1 LFPPFRAFYHGLVNF
16 DFRQGTTIFMEQDL
30 FSDFP
35 KTTKA
40 DWFRQATADFK
51 GKGEAQDLGSNLWD
65 TLPLQPLYALEDLGH
80 PVKQRRFH
88 APSEFPGMPPRLW
101 TNVVTV
107 LPSDTNADLLLALEN
122 GADGLILPLQGTEDL
137 QELLEGVLPQYISIY
152 LLPLGNPISSLQ
164 LFQSWVDSLAVDP
177 ALIQGGILWS
187 PSDLVFEQK
196 KDLGL
201 GVELLEE
208 LLELNEG
215 YPNFKAFCIKTSRYT
230 ESGSNP
236 IDALTFGL
244 GELVEVLDQVSCAPR
259 HVFDNLFL
267 ESSVGEHH
275 FGEVARQ
282 LAFRQL
288 VREFALLYRVELE
301 EQELILFCQT
311 SHWSQSILDAHTN
324 TIRQTYQ
331 ALSAVLGGANVLWV
345 KPLDEEN
352 ATTQERRIARNVSAI
367 LKEEAYLDKV
377 QDPAAGSYFL
387 ENLVADLVKETQ
399 ASLTLLEQEGG
410 WWKAC
415 QSRKMQARV
424 KTHRAKIQG
433 EVLDK
438 ARVKVGANSYTAPT
452 SLTYNTPF
460 APFEEAAHELKPT
473 RATYLVES
481 VTLDSQ

>member
-1 LFPPFRAFYHGLVNF
+1 
-16 DFRQGTTIFMEQDL
+16 MEQDL

-35 KTTKA
+35 NTTKA
-40 DWFRQATADFK
+40 DWLRQATADLK
-51 GKGEAQDLGSNLWD
+51 GKGEAQDLGSKLWD

-101 TNVVTV
+101 ANVVTV
-107 LPSDTNADLLLALEN
+107 LPNDTNADLLLALEN
-122 GADGLILPLQGTEDL
+122 GADGLVLPLQGTEDL

-152 LLPLGNPISSLQ
+152 LLPLGNPVSALQ
-164 LFQSWVDSLAVDP
+164 LFQSWVDSLAVDTS
-177 ALIQGGILWS
+177 LIQGGILWS

-196 KDLGL
+196 QDLGL

-208 LLELNEG
+208 LLELTEG
-215 YPNFKAFCIKTSRYT
+215 YPNFKAFCIQTSRYT

-244 GELVEVLDQVSCAPR
+244 GELVEILDRVSCASKL
-259 HVFDNLFL
+259 VFDKLFL

-288 VREFALLYRVELE
+288 VREFALLYQVELE

-311 SHWSQSILDAHTN
+311 SHWSQSILDVHTN
-324 TIRQTYQ
+324 PIRQTYQ

-345 KPLDEEN
+345 KPLEEEN
-352 ATTQERRIARNVSAI
+352 ASIQERRIARNVSAI

-387 ENLVADLVKETQ
+387 ENLVTDLVKETQ

-410 WWKAC
+410 WWKSC
-415 QSRKMQARV
+415 QTGVLQDRI
-424 KTHRAKIQG
+424 KTHRAKIQR
-433 EVLDK
+433 ELLDK
-438 ARVKVGANSYTAPT
+438 TRLKVGANAYAAPS
-452 SLTYNTPF
+452 SLTYNSPFTPF
-460 APFEEAAHELKPT
+460 VEAAHELKPT

-481 VTLDSQ
+481 LTLDAQ

>member
-1 LFPPFRAFYHGLVNF
+1 
-16 DFRQGTTIFMEQDL
+16 MEQDL

-35 KTTKA
+35 NTTKA
-40 DWFRQATADFK
+40 NWLRQATADLK

-65 TLPLQPLYALEDLGH
+65 TLPIQPLYALEDLGN
-80 PVKQRRFH
+80 PVIQRRFH
-88 APSEFPGMPPRLW
+88 APSELPGMPPRLW

-107 LPSDTNADLLLALEN
+107 LPNDTNADLLLALEN
-122 GADGLILPLQGTEDL
+122 GADGLVLPLQGTEDL

-152 LLPLGNPISSLQ
+152 LLPLGNPVSALQ
-164 LFQSWVDSLAVDP
+164 LFQSWVDSLAVDT

-196 KDLGL
+196 QDLGL

-208 LLELNEG
+208 LLELTEG
-215 YPNFKAFCIKTSRYT
+215 YPNFKAFCIQTSRYT
-230 ESGSNP
+230 ESGSHP

-244 GELVEVLDQVSCAPR
+244 GELVELLDRVSCAPR
-259 HVFDNLFL
+259 LVFDNLFL

-288 VREFALLYRVELE
+288 VREFALLYQVELE
-301 EQELILFCQT
+301 EQELVLFCQT
-311 SHWSQSILDAHTN
+311 SHWSQSILDVHTN
-324 TIRQTYQ
+324 PIRQTYQ

-345 KPLDEEN
+345 KPLEEEN
-352 ATTQERRIARNVSAI
+352 ASTQERRIARNVSAI

-387 ENLVADLVKETQ
+387 ENLVSDLVNETQ

-410 WWKAC
+410 WWKSC
-415 QSRKMQARV
+415 QSGKLQARV

-438 ARVKVGANSYTAPT
+438 ARIKVGANAYTAPA
-452 SLTYNTPF
+452 SLTYNSPF
-460 APFEEAAHELKPT
+460 TPFEEATHELKPT
-473 RATYLVES
+473 RATYLIES
-481 VTLDSQ
+481 VTLDPQ

>member
-1 LFPPFRAFYHGLVNF
+1 
-16 DFRQGTTIFMEQDL
+16 
-30 FSDFP
+30 
-35 KTTKA
+35 
-40 DWFRQATADFK
+40 
-51 GKGEAQDLGSNLWD
+51 
-65 TLPLQPLYALEDLGH
+65 
-80 PVKQRRFH
+80 
-88 APSEFPGMPPRLW
+88 
-101 TNVVTV
+101 
-107 LPSDTNADLLLALEN
+107 
-122 GADGLILPLQGTEDL
+122 
-137 QELLEGVLPQYISIY
+137 
-152 LLPLGNPISSLQ
+152 
-164 LFQSWVDSLAVDP
+164 VDP

-208 LLELNEG
+208 LLELTEG

-387 ENLVADLVKETQ
+387 ENLVADLVKKTQ

-415 QSRKMQARV
+415 QSRKLQARV

>member
-1 LFPPFRAFYHGLVNF
+1 
-16 DFRQGTTIFMEQDL
+16 MEQDF

-40 DWFRQATADFK
+40 DWLRQATADLK
-51 GKGEAQDLGSNLWD
+51 GKGEAQDLGSKLWD
-65 TLPLQPLYALEDLGH
+65 SLPLQPLYALEDLKH

-88 APSEFPGMPPRLW
+88 ASSEFPGMSPRLW
-101 TNVVTV
+101 TNVVKV
-107 LPSDTNADLLLALEN
+107 LPSDTNEDLLHALEN
-122 GADGLILPLQGTEDL
+122 GAEGLVLPLQGTEDL

-152 LLPLGNPISSLQ
+152 LLPLGNPVSALQ
-164 LFQSWVDSLAVDP
+164 LFQSWVDSLAVDA
-177 ALIQGGILWS
+177 ALIHGGILWS
-187 PSDLVFEQK
+187 PSDLFFEQK

-208 LLELNEG
+208 LLELTEG

-244 GELVEVLDQVSCAPR
+244 GELVEVLDRVSCAPR
-259 HVFDNLFL
+259 QVFDNLFL

-288 VREFALLYRVELE
+288 VREFALLYQVELE

-311 SHWSQSILDAHTN
+311 SHWTQSILDAHTN

-331 ALSAVLGGANVLWV
+331 ALSAVLGGANMLWV
-345 KPLDEEN
+345 KPLEEEN
-352 ATTQERRIARNVSAI
+352 ASTQERRIARNVSAI

-410 WWKAC
+410 WWKSC
-415 QSRKMQARV
+415 QSRMLQARV

-438 ARVKVGANSYTAPT
+438 ARVKVGANAYTAPT